1 MASSGAPRGPR
12 PPTAGIGNQMIVM
25 MAFVTAM
32 IVMFDQNLRQGLG
45 KLVGVPLTPLVG
57 FGGHE
62 PILTLLLTGLL
73 MSFFSI
79 TVRHLFSDWIEQARN
94 ARITSAFQ
102 KELREARTS
111 NNTYKLK
118 KLTELQPQIMA
129 QSLKAS
135 QTQLKLMPVTM
146 LVIIPIFAWLA
157 NFVYLDLQSTT
168 FSVPWAFN
176 ADMKHSNVLPNW
188 ILLYSLL
195 TLPFGQVLTRVLKH
209 FSFGRRL
216 RELESGAIGESRERE
231 PDEEGA
237 GR

>member
-1 MASSGAPRGPR
+1 
-12 PPTAGIGNQMIVM
+12 MIVM